1 MDEWTELAAKT
12 FDFAA
17 TAKERF
23 EKGSVEDKKTILR
36 AIGSNLILK
45 DRKLEINPRTPFL
58 LIKEALSEINEPERI
73 EPEEKIDNTLQ
84 IDDLRHQNPVWVSDG
99 DRTRN
104 IQVHNLTLYRWATP
118 TKLSLV

>member
-104 IQVHNLTLYRWATP
+104 IQVHNLTLYR
-118 TKLSLV
+118 